1 VPRVKVDGTFVH
13 FPDGTSPEYIEAV
26 LRNGFQNF
34 RSDLTTAAQHLKGL
48 AEQSVIIGAISN
60 MRPEDMAAM
69 IPGGVGDVLGPYADY
84 TDIRDNWQE
93 RDWTQNAAAGI
104 GAALGALPFVPSRS
118 QVNAAGDVVKEKIR
132 AYHGSPHD
140 FDKFSMSQIGTG
152 EGAQAYGHGLYFAE
166 SEDVAR
172 GYRDALQKGS
182 GATDDDVMARAIQA
196 HDGDLEAA
204 AKSLGERGN
213 RLMESDP
220 DKAQRFYQMQMR
232 VMGGHNPSGRMY
244 QVEIDASPD
253 EFLDWDKPLS
263 EQIDLNR
270 LGVRRGGFR
279 KDYSTGEI
287 TYTIEHPSQG
297 QSGGIVGR
305 GKTKEAAKEDAISQL
320 TVRDQVRG
328 NMLRIV
334 DQAENHG
341 TDFKDVY
348 HNYDDL
354 SQEEI
359 SNIFK
364 EAGFKGIR
372 YKDGFSRGAEGG
384 TSNYVVFDENLISIA
399 KKYGLAIPAAAA
411 LYGKMTGQDTGGLYA
426 EDT

>member
-48 AEQSVIIGAISN
+48 AEQSVIIGSISN

-118 QVNAAGDVVKEKIR
+118 QVNAVGDVVKEKIT

-140 FDKFSMSQIGTG
+140 FDRFSMSQIGTG

-232 VMGGHNPSGRMY
+232 VMGGHNPSGHMY

-263 EQIDLNR
+263 EQSEAVRKALGYSDNPNLDPKKKAYVDDFLKYDSMTEQDLYESLTFSN
-270 LGVRRGGFR
+270 
-279 KDYSTGEI
+279 DYVKGMS
-287 TYTIEHPSQG
+287 P
-297 QSGGIVGR
+297 
-305 GKTKEAAKEDAISQL
+305 EDANVL
-320 TVRDQVRG
+320 VEYAKANRVRG
-328 NMLRIV
+328 DEMVTPEFAERAR
-334 DQAENHG
+334 QAG
-341 TDFKDVY
+341 
-348 HNYDDL
+348 
-354 SQEEI
+354 I
-359 SNIFK
+359 
-364 EAGFKGIR
+364 KGIR

-384 TSNYVVFDENLISIA
+384 TSNYVVFDENIISIA

-411 LYGKMTGQDTGGLYA
+411 LYGNMTGQDTGGLYA

>member
-1 VPRVKVDGTFVH
+1 MRDYRSGFNKSRKRGRKKRERELTRQEYLDSIA
-13 FPDGTSPEYIEAV
+13 TS
-26 LRNGFQNF
+26 
-34 RSDLTTAAQHLKGL
+34 TAF
-48 AEQSVIIGAISN
+48 
-60 MRPEDMAAM
+60 
-69 IPGGVGDVLGPYADY
+69 IPGLGDIAEFGSLANREHEGIDKPAWWEWGMLAVPGGLGAVG
-84 TDIRDNWQE
+84 
-93 RDWTQNAAAGI
+93 AAAGLI
-104 GAALGALPFVPSRS
+104 PKRTGKLADDTMP
-118 QVNAAGDVVKEKIR
+118 EKIT

-263 EQIDLNR
+263 EQSEAVRKALGYSDNPNLDPKKKAYVDDFLKYDSMTEQDLYESLTFSN
-270 LGVRRGGFR
+270 
-279 KDYSTGEI
+279 DYVKGMS
-287 TYTIEHPSQG
+287 P
-297 QSGGIVGR
+297 
-305 GKTKEAAKEDAISQL
+305 EDANVL
-320 TVRDQVRG
+320 VEYAKANRVRG
-328 NMLRIV
+328 DEMVTPEFAERAR
-334 DQAENHG
+334 QAG
-341 TDFKDVY
+341 
-348 HNYDDL
+348 
-354 SQEEI
+354 I
-359 SNIFK
+359 
-364 EAGFKGIR
+364 KGIR

-384 TSNYVVFDENLISIA
+384 TSNYVVFDENIISIA
-399 KKYGLAIPAAAA
+399 KKYGIAIPAAAA
-411 LYGKMTGQDTGGLYA
+411 MLYGDKADQYYEKEA
-426 EDT
+426 